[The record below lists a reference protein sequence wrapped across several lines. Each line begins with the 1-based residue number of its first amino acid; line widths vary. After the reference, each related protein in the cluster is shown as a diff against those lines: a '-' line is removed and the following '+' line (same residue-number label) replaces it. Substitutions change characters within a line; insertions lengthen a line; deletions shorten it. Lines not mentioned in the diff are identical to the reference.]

1 MSELKDIETE
11 RDVNAL
17 LKELSHWQEA
27 YRILY
32 DTNEAHSTEAEQRTL
47 NQRVLEIM
55 ERKIEDQA
63 AEIERLREIVRLL
76 RRNIQHMRR
85 EI

>member
-1 MSELKDIETE
+1 MAEINDVETE
-11 RDVNAL
+11 RDTNVL
-17 LKELSHWQEA
+17 LKELEHWQEA

-32 DTNEAHSTEAEQRTL
+32 EANELHSAEAEQRTL

-76 RRNIQHMRR
+76 RNNIRHMRR